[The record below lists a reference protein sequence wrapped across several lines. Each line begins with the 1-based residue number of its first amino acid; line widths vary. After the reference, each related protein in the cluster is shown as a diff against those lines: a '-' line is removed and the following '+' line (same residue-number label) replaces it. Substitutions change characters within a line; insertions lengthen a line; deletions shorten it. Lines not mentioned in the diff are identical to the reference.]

1 MREKRC
7 EKYCEMELISPT
19 HVVRQASV
27 KMAAS
32 RYAPVPSF
40 CSSVSGSY
48 TPEEHMPM

>member
-32 RYAPVPSF
+32 RYAPGSPKSWKTMHR
-40 CSSVSGSY
+40 SVYAPFS
-48 TPEEHMPM
+48 